1 MRISQQIFPRP
12 IILITT
18 VNKENKPNVMT
29 ASFVMP
35 VSFEPKY
42 IAFSISPQHYTFE
55 NLKEAKEF
63 VVNIANKE
71 MKEKAEICGSY
82 SGRNKDK
89 FKLANLGIE
98 KASLVKAP
106 LIKECPISFECKLE
120 FMKEFGDH
128 FVVVG
133 KVVKEHVRK
142 PEFEP
147 LLHYSRSE
155 YRTSKIL
162 KE

>member
-18 VNKENKPNVMT
+18 VNKEGKPNVMT

-42 IAFSISPQHYTFE
+42 LAFSISPQRYTFE
-55 NLKEAKEF
+55 NLKETKEF
-63 VVNIANKE
+63 VVNVASKE
-71 MKEKAEICGSY
+71 MKEKVRICGSY
-82 SGRNKDK
+82 SGRTRDK
-89 FKLANLGIE
+89 FKLANLEVE

-106 LIKECPISFECKLE
+106 LLKEAPISFECKLE

-133 KVVKEHVRK
+133 KIVKEHVRK
-142 PEFEP
+142 ENFEP
-147 LLHYSRSE
+147 LLHYSGEE
-155 YRTSKIL
+155 YR
-162 KE
+162 

>member
-18 VNKENKPNVMT
+18 VNKEGKPNVMT

-42 IAFSISPQHYTFE
+42 LAFSISPQRYTFE
-55 NLKEAKEF
+55 NLKETKEF
-63 VVNIANKE
+63 VVNVASKE
-71 MKEKAEICGSY
+71 MKEKVRICGSH
-82 SGRNKDK
+82 SGRTRDK
-89 FKLANLGIE
+89 FKLANLEVE

-106 LIKECPISFECKLE
+106 LLKEAPISFECKLE

-133 KVVKEHVRK
+133 KIVKEHVRK
-142 PEFEP
+142 ENFEP
-147 LLHYSRSE
+147 LLHYSGEE
-155 YRTSKIL
+155 YR
-162 KE
+162 